1 MTNSFYKYQD
11 KQDGT
16 LLSLSSPRLLCVNN
30 QTSMRWVSMIH
41 MNWGLKF
48 LLKSHY
54 LHCPSIQSQDIFLRT
69 HVFLI
74 HKQITKTNTTYWIK
88 DQHPAKEMN
97 SFMCSLARQGIK
109 YRKRWLWKNKEFTY
123 VSESLCKQIW
133 NTANLWQGKHPAQKM
148 FADKSKLKKNAYSLH
163 YPVFKSNSCHWLP
176 VVYFILHDDPLSVR
190 AQKSLWKM
198 KSNPI
203 NMELL
208 LALYCKCSGKKG
220 RPNMPR
226 GGRKD
231 LKAWPQAKL
240 NV

>member
-1 MTNSFYKYQD
+1 MWPWYHKKRSWMTRKF
-11 KQDGT
+11 
-16 LLSLSSPRLLCVNN
+16 
-30 QTSMRWVSMIH
+30 RWLPQVCGREIFSVSEPCSGFGIILM
-41 MNWGLKF
+41 G
-48 LLKSHY
+48 S
-54 LHCPSIQSQDIFLRT
+54 
-69 HVFLI
+69 
-74 HKQITKTNTTYWIK
+74 IK